1 MVVTSNVHT
10 HTSFCDGKD
19 SAEVMAAAA
28 AEKGFQCLGFSGHSY
43 TPFDKSCCM
52 SMEQTRAYREK
63 ISMLQEKYEGSMEIL
78 CGIEWDYYSVIDPCQ
93 WEYTIG
99 SVHYV
104 QSPLTG
110 KYYAIDLCDSELEAC
125 IEEGFS
131 GDVAAMI
138 KAYYGNVVDMAL
150 TLRPTILGH
159 FDLIR
164 KLNRGNRFFDE
175 SSPIYKMITSQA
187 MEQVVRTGTV
197 LEINTGGMFRGYCDA
212 PYPENSL
219 LQLVKELGGSLILS
233 SDAHEVSG
241 LDYAFYEVLNQLRKL
256 GFQEVLELRK
266 NGFISTK
273 L

>member
-10 HTSFCDGKD
+10 HTNFCDGRD

-28 AEKGFQCLGFSGHSY
+28 MKKNFSCLGFSGHSY
-43 TPFDKSCCM
+43 TPFDESCGM
-52 SMEQTRAYREK
+52 NLENTRAYRET
-63 ISMLQEKYEGSMEIL
+63 ISALQEEYNGRMEIL

-110 KYYAIDLCDSELEAC
+110 KYYAVDACESELTAC

-138 KAYYGNVVDMAL
+138 KAYYANVEDMAL
-150 TLRPTILGH
+150 TFKPTILGH

-164 KLNRGNRFFDE
+164 KLNRGNLFFDE
-175 SSPIYKMITSQA
+175 NSPIYKAIAFEA
-187 MEQVVRTGTV
+187 MEKIVKAGTV
-197 LEINTGGMFRGYCDA
+197 IEINTGAMFRGYCDT
-212 PYPENSL
+212 PYPAAPL
-219 LQLVKELGGSLILS
+219 LGLLRELDANLILS
-233 SDAHEVSG
+233 ADAHAAEG
-241 LDYAFYEVLNQLRKL
+241 LDYAFSEVLKQLREI
-256 GFQEVLELRK
+256 GFSEVMELRSG
-266 NGFISTK
+266 GFITTK